1 MNPFSPSFPEEIT
14 LYSLGVDSL
23 NENFIAIKIGDVN
36 LNSTPSLNNDPT
48 ENIIFLLDYQY
59 VTYGEYLVVGFKI
72 KNQHQFGEDGESLL
86 AWQMDLE
93 FDPSQLVFEKI
104 EKAYLPNFNENNVGV
119 KFLENGVLPIVWVN
133 PKGQSG
139 AVISSKNEILFSL
152 KFKVKND
159 LKSKD
164 NLLKI
169 KQGRIPNSA
178 VRNGESL
185 NVNILLEN
193 QKPIEVENV
202 KWEVMA
208 NYPNPFNEF
217 TTLEFNLI
225 ESGKVTFSIFD
236 LNGKLVYQTVEILE
250 KGENEIRID
259 ETDLPHL
266 GLYHYQLQTSKNQFS
281 GKMILMK

>member
-1 MNPFSPSFPEEIT
+1 M
-14 LYSLGVDSL
+14 
-23 NENFIAIKIGDVN
+23 
-36 LNSTPSLNNDPT
+36 
-48 ENIIFLLDYQY
+48 
-59 VTYGEYLVVGFKI
+59 
-72 KNQHQFGEDGESLL
+72 
-86 AWQMDLE
+86 
-93 FDPSQLVFEKI
+93 
-104 EKAYLPNFNENNVGV
+104 
-119 KFLENGVLPIVWVN
+119 
-133 PKGQSG
+133 
-139 AVISSKNEILFSL
+139 ISSKNETLFSL